1 VSFAENNV
9 LYQEITS
16 NKEAKMKER
25 ILFPLIL
32 MVLLL
37 SGCAVI
43 PGRGNAITETREV
56 SNFQEVS
63 FSAFGGLTITQGEQ
77 ESLTIEAPR
86 DIMARIE
93 TEVSGGTLYIR
104 FDEEGFLPFPLPPR
118 IVYNLTMRE
127 ISGLDHSGAGSI
139 HAPSIETDRLE
150 LVLSGAGGVTIDS
163 LSAQT
168 LEVRLN
174 GAGGIELAGQVT
186 EQDVTIS
193 GGGAYSAGDLESQR
207 ATVNSSGVGSS
218 TVWATDSLDVT
229 ISGVGRVEYY
239 GSPRVS
245 QTVSGV
251 GSVRSLGPH

>member
-1 VSFAENNV
+1 
-9 LYQEITS
+9 
-16 NKEAKMKER
+16 MKR
-25 ILFPLIL
+25 LIL
-32 MVLLL
+32 LILILTVLLV

-43 PGRGNAITETREV
+43 PGWGNFITETREV
-56 SNFQEVS
+56 SNFDRVS
-63 FSAFGGLTITQGEQ
+63 FSAFGGLTIMQGEQ
-77 ESLTIEAPR
+77 ESLTIEAPG

-104 FDEEGFLPFPLPPR
+104 FEEEGLLPFIVPPR

-139 HAPSIETDRLE
+139 RAPSIETDRLE
-150 LVLSGAGGVTIDS
+150 LVLGGAGGVTIDS
-163 LSAQT
+163 LTAET
-168 LEVRLN
+168 LEARLS

-186 EQDVTIS
+186 DQDVTIS

-207 ATVNSSGVGSS
+207 ATVNSSGVGGA

>member
-1 VSFAENNV
+1 
-9 LYQEITS
+9 
-16 NKEAKMKER
+16 MKKR
-25 ILFPLIL
+25 ILLPFIL
-32 MVLLL
+32 TVLLV

-43 PGRGNAITETREV
+43 PGWGNAITETREV
-56 SNFQEVS
+56 SNFDRLS

-104 FDEEGFLPFPLPPR
+104 FDEEGFLPLPLPPR

-127 ISGLDHSGAGSI
+127 IGAIDHSGAGSI
-139 HAPSIETDRLE
+139 YAPTIETVRLE
-150 LVLSGAGGVTIDS
+150 LVLSGAGSVTIDS
-163 LSAQT
+163 LSAQK
-168 LEVRLN
+168 LEARLS

-186 EQDVTIS
+186 EQDVTIT
-193 GGGAYSAGDLESQR
+193 GGGAYSAGDLESRR
-207 ATVNSSGVGSS
+207 AAVTGSGVGRT
-218 TVWATDSLDVT
+218 TVWATDSLDVK
-229 ISGVGRVEYY
+229 ISGVGSVEYY
-239 GSPRVS
+239 GSPRVT